1 MPEKAFQL
9 FARRKLFFQAFLKT
23 GFKPV
28 PIKMTGDNVLDSNQ
42 EKKVVL
48 NPSDLDKIQDLETDK
63 DLEQSSKRYGN
74 LSESEY
80 NDYVREQCY
89 KTFFSH

>member
-1 MPEKAFQL
+1 
-9 FARRKLFFQAFLKT
+9 
-23 GFKPV
+23 
-28 PIKMTGDNVLDSNQ
+28 MTGDNVLDSNQ

-80 NDYVREQCY
+80 NDDVREQCY